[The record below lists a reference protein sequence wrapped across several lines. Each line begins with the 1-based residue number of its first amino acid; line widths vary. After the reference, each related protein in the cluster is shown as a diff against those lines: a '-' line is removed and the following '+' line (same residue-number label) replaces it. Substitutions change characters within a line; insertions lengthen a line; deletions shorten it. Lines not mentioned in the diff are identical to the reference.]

1 MLKAAFL
8 FIIEPMISYWEQQ
21 YFTEYDFIIVGSG
34 ITGLS
39 LAAELKERNSNA
51 KVLVLEKGLLPTGAS
66 TKNAGFACFGSV
78 SELAYDLNV
87 MGEKALL
94 ELVNSRINGLVALRN
109 RLGDVNIDYQNNGGY
124 ELVLNDNSADV
135 LEKLPII
142 NNLLYP
148 IFNQNVFSEDS
159 KATSNFGFSTE
170 RVKSVVLNSFEGQ
183 IDTGLMMSSLINYVS
198 NLGVKIIT
206 GAQVGNYSFNNGQ
219 VALNCKTSDE
229 LSITF
234 IANKVAFC
242 TNAFTKSIF
251 PELTINPGRGQ
262 VLVTKPIEN
271 LKVKG
276 TFSFDEGFYYFR
288 NIHNRILF
296 GGGRNVDFETENTSK
311 FELNEAIQ
319 SKLIGYLKD
328 IILPNI
334 DFEVDRQWAG
344 IMAFGNDKSPIIKAV
359 DNQIFIGARLNGMGV
374 ALGSNIAKQLADM
387 MLLNS

>member
-1 MLKAAFL
+1 
-8 FIIEPMISYWEQQ
+8 MISYWEQQ

-39 LAAELKERNSNA
+39 LAAEIKERKNSA
-51 KVLVLEKGLLPTGAS
+51 KILVLEKGLLPTGAS

-78 SELAYDLNV
+78 SELAYDLKI

-109 RLGDVNIDYQNNGGY
+109 RLGDINIDFQNNGGY
-124 ELVLNDNSADV
+124 ELVLNDSSNNV

-159 KATSNFGFSTE
+159 KAVSRFGFSTE
-170 RVKSVVLNSFEGQ
+170 KINSVIFNSFEGQ
-183 IDTGLMMSSLINYVS
+183 IDTGLMMNSLINYVT

-206 GAQVGNYSFNNGQ
+206 GALVENYSINNGQ
-219 VALNCKTSDE
+219 VSLNCQSSDG
-229 LSITF
+229 LNCHF
-234 IANKVAFC
+234 VANKVAFC
-242 TNAFTKSIF
+242 TNAFTKNIF

-271 LKVKG
+271 LKIKG

-296 GGGRNVDFETENTSK
+296 GGGRNVDFETENTTK
-311 FELNEAIQ
+311 FERNETIQ
-319 SKLIGYLKD
+319 LKLIDYLQS

-334 DFEVDRQWAG
+334 DFAIDRQWAG
-344 IMAFGNDKSPIIKAV
+344 IMAFGNDKSPIVKEI
-359 DNQIFIGARLNGMGV
+359 DNHIFIGARLNGMGV
-374 ALGSNIAKQLADM
+374 ALGSNIAKQLADIM
-387 MLLNS
+387 M

>member
-39 LAAELKERNSNA
+39 LAAEIKERNNNA
-51 KVLVLEKGLLPTGAS
+51 KILVLEKGLLPTGAS

-78 SELAYDLNV
+78 SELAYDLNI
-87 MGEKALL
+87 MGESALL

-109 RLGDVNIDYQNNGGY
+109 RLGDTNIDFQNNGGY
-124 ELVLNDNSADV
+124 ELVLNDSSVDV
-135 LEKLPII
+135 LKKLPII

-148 IFNQNVFSEDS
+148 IFNQNIFSEDA
-159 KATSNFGFSTE
+159 KAVPGFGFSTE
-170 RVKSVVLNSFEGQ
+170 KVKSVILNSFEGQ
-183 IDTGLMMSSLINYVS
+183 IDTGLMMHSLINYVT

-206 GAQVGNYSFNNGQ
+206 GAQVENYSINNGQ
-219 VALNCKTSDE
+219 VSLKCKSSDGLN
-229 LSITF
+229 IHF
-234 IANKVAFC
+234 VANKVAFC
-242 TNAFTKSIF
+242 TNAFTKNIF

-296 GGGRNVDFETENTSK
+296 GGGRNVDFETENTTK

-319 SKLIGYLKD
+319 SKLIDYLQD

-334 DFEVDRQWAG
+334 DFEIDRQWAG
-344 IMAFGNDKSPIIKAV
+344 IMAFGNDKSPIVKAV
-359 DNQIFIGARLNGMGV
+359 DNKVFIGARLNGMGV
-374 ALGSNIAKQLADM
+374 ALGNNIAKQLADM
-387 MLLNS
+387 ML

>member
-1 MLKAAFL
+1 
-8 FIIEPMISYWEQQ
+8 MISYWEQQ

-39 LAAELKERNSNA
+39 LAAEIKERNNNA
-51 KVLVLEKGLLPTGAS
+51 KILVLEKGLLPTGAS

-78 SELAYDLNV
+78 SELAYDLNI
-87 MGEKALL
+87 MGESALL

-109 RLGDVNIDYQNNGGY
+109 RLGDTNIDFQNNGGY
-124 ELVLNDNSADV
+124 ELVLNDKSVDV

-148 IFNQNVFSEDS
+148 IFNKNVFSEDS
-159 KATSNFGFSTE
+159 KVASKFGFSTQK
-170 RVKSVVLNSFEGQ
+170 VKSVILNSFEGQ
-183 IDTGLMMSSLINYVS
+183 IDTGLMMNSLINYVT

-206 GAQVGNYSFNNGQ
+206 GAQVENYSINNGQ

-229 LSITF
+229 LTITF
-234 IANKVAFC
+234 TANKVAFC

-296 GGGRNVDFETENTSK
+296 GGGRNVDFETENTTK
-311 FELNEAIQ
+311 FQLNEAIQ
-319 SKLIGYLKD
+319 SKLIDCLQN

-334 DFEVDRQWAG
+334 DFKIDRQWAG
-344 IMAFGNDKSPIIKAV
+344 IMAFGNDKSPVVKVV

-374 ALGSNIAKQLADM
+374 ALGSNTAKQLADM
-387 MLLNS
+387 ML